1 MCVFYAKEKMKKN
14 LNKIRKVKKV
24 GIIKKSKITDS
35 NLVKKKKISFD
46 SSHLDLEERIKKNN
60 FLKNLIFDPKLK
72 SFNVI
77 KILILLKEIMGRIY
91 FKLSLRDHKPF
102 DFSFLK
108 QSVESEKFH
117 YQYIRNSIEEQ

>member
-1 MCVFYAKEKMKKN
+1 MCILRKRKNEKN
-14 LNKIRKVKKV
+14 LNKIRKVEKV

-77 KILILLKEIMGRIY
+77 KILTLLKEIMGRIY

-102 DFSFLK
+102 
-108 QSVESEKFH
+108 
-117 YQYIRNSIEEQ
+117 